1 MRKVFIQMFSSKV
14 KSFRK
19 ELLLLLL
26 LLLTV
31 AGPGPCF
38 VWLSSVLRVVLIVV
52 VIFAGTSVYCC
63 CYCEWFTPLAPQNV
77 A

>member
-26 LLLTV
+26 TV
-31 AGPGPCF
+31 AGHGPCF
-38 VWLSSVLRVVLIVV
+38 VWLSSVLRVVLVVV
-52 VIFAGTSVYCC
+52 VIFARTSVYCC